1 MKRPFST
8 AILLLTSVMAWG
20 KVTLPDIVSDNMVL
34 QQQTQARLWGWA
46 EPQTEITV
54 HTSWNEKTYL
64 TRTDEKG
71 RWLATVDT
79 PAASYEP
86 QTISIS
92 DDETVQLNNVLIGE
106 VWFCSGQSNME
117 MPLAGFDNCPIAG
130 ANETIAAAGQWKGI
144 RMATVEKNGQLK
156 PVDRCTGSWKTST
169 PENAPRFSATAFH
182 FAMMM
187 NRVLNVPIGIIH
199 CSWGGSMVEGWLP
212 REIVSQYPDIDLARD
227 IRKDAPHD
235 WWHCLSPVLMYNGML
250 KPLQQYTIKGFL
262 WYQGESNVGRH
273 STYAERLKTMAEL
286 WRKEWGLGE
295 LPFYF
300 VEIAPYG
307 SAEGTASALLREAQF
322 KAQSLIPNSAMIS
335 TNDLVEPYEACNIHP
350 KDKKHVGERLAY
362 QALSKTYHVGGIEAD
377 SPSFLSMEIKD
388 NAAILSF
395 SHADNGFNRMNGM
408 TGFEMAGEDR
418 VFHPAEAE
426 LTGRNQIKVTCK
438 EVDRPVAVR
447 YAFRDF
453 LPGNV
458 ANLRGLPLIPF
469 RTDSWEK

>member
-8 AILLLTSVMAWG
+8 AVLLLASVMAWG

-92 DDETVQLNNVLIGE
+92 DGETVQLNNVLIGE

-169 PENAPRFSATAFH
+169 PENAP
-182 FAMMM
+182 
-187 NRVLNVPIGIIH
+187 
-199 CSWGGSMVEGWLP
+199 
-212 REIVSQYPDIDLARD
+212 
-227 IRKDAPHD
+227 
-235 WWHCLSPVLMYNGML
+235 
-250 KPLQQYTIKGFL
+250 
-262 WYQGESNVGRH
+262 
-273 STYAERLKTMAEL
+273 
-286 WRKEWGLGE
+286 
-295 LPFYF
+295 
-300 VEIAPYG
+300 
-307 SAEGTASALLREAQF
+307 
-322 KAQSLIPNSAMIS
+322 
-335 TNDLVEPYEACNIHP
+335 
-350 KDKKHVGERLAY
+350 
-362 QALSKTYHVGGIEAD
+362 
-377 SPSFLSMEIKD
+377 
-388 NAAILSF
+388 
-395 SHADNGFNRMNGM
+395 
-408 TGFEMAGEDR
+408 
-418 VFHPAEAE
+418 
-426 LTGRNQIKVTCK
+426 
-438 EVDRPVAVR
+438 
-447 YAFRDF
+447 
-453 LPGNV
+453 
-458 ANLRGLPLIPF
+458 
-469 RTDSWEK
+469 

>member
-8 AILLLTSVMAWG
+8 AVLLLASVMAWG
-20 KVTLPDIVSDNMVL
+20 KVTLLDIVSDNMVL

-46 EPQTEITV
+46 EPKTEITV
-54 HTSWNEKTYL
+54 HTSWNEETYL
-64 TRTDEKG
+64 ARADEKG
-71 RWLATVDT
+71 RWFATVDT

-92 DDETVQLNNVLIGE
+92 DGETVQLNNVLIGE

-235 WWHCLSPVLMYNGML
+235 WWHCLRML
-250 KPLQQYTIKGFL
+250 RTTGGI
-262 WYQGESNVGRH
+262 
-273 STYAERLKTMAEL
+273 
-286 WRKEWGLGE
+286 
-295 LPFYF
+295 
-300 VEIAPYG
+300 
-307 SAEGTASALLREAQF
+307 ASA
-322 KAQSLIPNSAMIS
+322 
-335 TNDLVEPYEACNIHP
+335 
-350 KDKKHVGERLAY
+350 
-362 QALSKTYHVGGIEAD
+362 
-377 SPSFLSMEIKD
+377 
-388 NAAILSF
+388 
-395 SHADNGFNRMNGM
+395 
-408 TGFEMAGEDR
+408 
-418 VFHPAEAE
+418 
-426 LTGRNQIKVTCK
+426 
-438 EVDRPVAVR
+438 R
-447 YAFRDF
+447 Y
-453 LPGNV
+453 
-458 ANLRGLPLIPF
+458 
-469 RTDSWEK
+469 